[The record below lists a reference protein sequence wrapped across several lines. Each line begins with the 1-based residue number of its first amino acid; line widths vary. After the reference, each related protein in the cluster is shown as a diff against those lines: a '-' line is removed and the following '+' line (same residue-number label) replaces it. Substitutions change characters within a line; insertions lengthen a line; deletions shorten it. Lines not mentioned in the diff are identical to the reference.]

1 MKKLVLFLLGSVLVF
16 SSGQYMSATVVDE
29 FYCVD
34 ADDYVI
40 EEAEDFEKPKA
51 TMSDEEMN
59 ALING
64 IYQSGD
70 YISFD
75 SGEVLE
81 ENMAFPQGGFDVDY
95 SFSNLSPGIA
105 KHTGGKLVVI
115 SGVTTV
121 RMSLTWTPRTET
133 MKAGFYNINTR
144 KMYLT
149 DFNSPGIKNLGTSTI
164 PDGSYEIV
172 IAAAPTNTNAISG
185 KIEATFE

>member
-1 MKKLVLFLLGSVLVF
+1 M
-16 SSGQYMSATVVDE
+16 
-29 FYCVD
+29 
-34 ADDYVI
+34 
-40 EEAEDFEKPKA
+40 
-51 TMSDEEMN
+51 
-59 ALING
+59 
-64 IYQSGD
+64 
-70 YISFD
+70 
-75 SGEVLE
+75 
-81 ENMAFPQGGFDVDY
+81 
-95 SFSNLSPGIA
+95 
-105 KHTGGKLVVI
+105 VI